1 MTKTEYM
8 YGKGFDKEVLKKQI
22 EICEY
27 KLERISLLLYELLKV
42 NMYARDEDRIRI
54 LINARDWN
62 EEVIRDS
69 KEMLR
74 GSFYR

>member
-1 MTKTEYM
+1 MAKTLI
-8 YGKGFDKEVLKKQI
+8 K
-22 EICEY
+22 
-27 KLERISLLLYELLKV
+27 RISLLLHELLKV

-74 GSFYR
+74 GETNERD